1 MKLTPLGEGDTSGF
15 DDSTTWQLDPMPMA
29 TKMQIPR
36 NSAIGAR
43 MSSLREKG
51 GGSVSVG
58 DGMITRSKWGGGG
71 TYGILRR
78 MFSLEKEALSGDRG
92 DSLM

>member
-1 MKLTPLGEGDTSGF
+1 MNGRGSKLTPLGEDDTSGF

-43 MSSLREKG
+43 MSSLR
-51 GGSVSVG
+51 VG
-58 DGMITRSKWGGGG
+58 VGVR
-71 TYGILRR
+71 L
-78 MFSLEKEALSGDRG
+78 
-92 DSLM
+92 